1 MELKEE
7 LEIKV
12 TEHALYSISPVSNS
26 ASTRFL
32 KLQELLMEPVRDC
45 SKADNHQV
53 ESRIRCRFCTKTG
66 RIWVMSSTHANDL
79 LEDAAFE
86 RVP

>member
-1 MELKEE
+1 MSFMLLRTIKEGDINMELKEE

-32 KLQELLMEPVRDC
+32 KLQELLMEPRRDC
-45 SKADNHQV
+45 LKQ
-53 ESRIRCRFCTKTG
+53 
-66 RIWVMSSTHANDL
+66 M
-79 LEDAAFE
+79 
-86 RVP
+86 

>member
-32 KLQELLMEPVRDC
+32 TGAADETVRDC
-45 SKADNHQV
+45 LKQ
-53 ESRIRCRFCTKTG
+53 
-66 RIWVMSSTHANDL
+66 M
-79 LEDAAFE
+79 
-86 RVP
+86 